1 LNQAIYKG
9 AIMNQL
15 ETFKKNGGYFIDG
28 VAYMDCR
35 ETGEPVANVSTNAVS
50 VMGSRA
56 VMHKCLSLMTD
67 NERDKLFG
75 KGSSSSKTTGRPRGW
90 RWMKEFVDSEG
101 NVYHKGVEQPKL
113 KGKRQITDVD
123 AIRKQRLA
131 AKEVKRKKETKK
143 LIKMAAEK
151 KELKKAIE
159 AQKDFLNHKVKK

>member
-1 LNQAIYKG
+1 
-9 AIMNQL
+9 MNQL

-35 ETGEPVANVSTNAVS
+35 ETGEPVANVGINSVS

-56 VMHKCLSLMTD
+56 VMKKCLSLMSDT
-67 NERDKLFG
+67 ERDRLFG
-75 KGSSSSKTTGRPRGW
+75 KGAAAKSTGRPRGW
-90 RWMKEFVDSEG
+90 RWMKEFVDKEG

-113 KGKRQITDVD
+113 KGKRPVTDVD
-123 AIRKQRLA
+123 AIKKERLA

-159 AQKDFLNHKVKK
+159 AQKDFLNHKAGK